1 MPYDPNFPQENTP
14 IDAAPMRAQMQ
25 GIVDLISSIP
35 QGPQGPPGQNGSDG
49 APGQPGPQ
57 GPPFASAVVDGVST
71 LPPGSS
77 AGVSVSFDGSNVH
90 FTFDIPQ
97 GQDGATGAQG
107 PPGEVTQTD
116 LNNAVQNTLS
126 QSSNNSNAVSTL
138 SQSADAS
145 YSATQM
151 QDVLN
156 KLDELINALRR

>member
-1 MPYDPNFPQENTP
+1 
-14 IDAAPMRAQMQ
+14 MRCYAQ
-25 GIVDLISSIP
+25 GIDLISSIP

-90 FTFDIPQ
+90 FTFSIPQ
-97 GQDGATGAQG
+97 GADGATGAQG

-138 SQSADAS
+138 SLA
-145 YSATQM
+145 
-151 QDVLN
+151 
-156 KLDELINALRR
+156 

>member
-1 MPYDPNFPQENTP
+1 M
-14 IDAAPMRAQMQ
+14 
-25 GIVDLISSIP
+25 
-35 QGPQGPPGQNGSDG
+35 
-49 APGQPGPQ
+49 
-57 GPPFASAVVDGVST
+57 
-71 LPPGSS
+71 
-77 AGVSVSFDGSNVH
+77 
-90 FTFDIPQ
+90 
-97 GQDGATGAQG
+97 
-107 PPGEVTQTD
+107 TQTD